1 MSAPIQASASV
12 HVVPASNCVR
22 SSTRIPE
29 SKPGDRGVTS
39 IGGSLPEWE
48 GGRGAIIL
56 SHVANRCVTKSWRVL
71 AGESPAR
78 ESRRSAADGP
88 GEKPGRKWSARTA
101 LDDAPSLHAE
111 WGKAMWGGA
120 AGFGNAPARRRVAVA
135 EAENAQGR

>member
-48 GGRGAIIL
+48 GGRGQSFYPRWPTGRSSTVVVVVTNTDIPTRCSRGGGRRESVKRKSGEERLDRDADAVSSYGIRIGEVRIL
-56 SHVANRCVTKSWRVL
+56 SPTPAMIIVGVA
-71 AGESPAR
+71 ASP
-78 ESRRSAADGP
+78 SA
-88 GEKPGRKWSARTA
+88 
-101 LDDAPSLHAE
+101 
-111 WGKAMWGGA
+111 M
-120 AGFGNAPARRRVAVA
+120 
-135 EAENAQGR
+135 